1 MKSHIAA
8 LGEDESWQLLP
19 AGRWAAWPCVAGQPE
34 IFPVNF
40 VTQRP
45 SLHFRTAGGTK
56 LLSAV
61 TNDRVAF
68 EVDEHNVEN
77 GWSVIL
83 KGRAR
88 VLSSSAEIER
98 ADRAQL
104 LPWTPTIKRR
114 YVRII
119 ASEITDRRFRFGT
132 EPDYADTIT
141 KLRKPY

>member
-1 MKSHIAA
+1 MSQDEEPIPA
-8 LGEDESWQLLP
+8 LGDDESWQLL
-19 AGRWAAWPCVAGQPE
+19 ASRTLGRLVTCVAGQPE

-45 SLHFRTAGGTK
+45 SLVFRTAGGTK
-56 LLSAV
+56 LLSAL

-68 EVDEHNVEN
+68 EVDEHNVVK
-77 GWSVIL
+77 GWSVIV

-88 VLSSSAEIER
+88 VLSSSAEIEG
-98 ADRAQL
+98 ADRAQF

-119 ASEITDRRFRFGT
+119 ASEITGRRFRFGT
-132 EPDYADTIT
+132 EPDYADTIA
-141 KLRKPY
+141 